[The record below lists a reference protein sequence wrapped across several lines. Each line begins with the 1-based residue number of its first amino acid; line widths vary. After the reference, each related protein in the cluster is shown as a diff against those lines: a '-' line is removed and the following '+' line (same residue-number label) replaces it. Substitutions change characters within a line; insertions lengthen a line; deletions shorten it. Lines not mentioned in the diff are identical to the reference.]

1 MTTKEYLCQISRLN
15 KQIQNKLADIY
26 QLKTMACSVTTAN
39 ENDRVQTSPEKDK
52 IGMFVARIVQA
63 EKECN
68 DLVDRRAY
76 IVSQIDQMEDVVV
89 YDVLTQKYVLQK
101 TESEIAEEKD
111 RTERHIRRI
120 LSAARDDFEK
130 KYGNEYLNV

>member
-1 MTTKEYLCQISRLN
+1 MTTKEYLGQVGRLN

-26 QLKTMACSVTTAN
+26 QLKTMACSVTMTN

-130 KYGNEYLNV
+130 KYGHEYLNV